1 MADVA
6 RFGGVLGLMALAGM
20 ARAQVQTQVD
30 GQAATP
36 AAAAPAG
43 AAMQPSSQ
51 AGGTQGVTTL
61 GEVRAVIDEGEPVDL
76 YKYRNPYAPA
86 PNRFDKGYKP
96 PPSPEQVSQG
106 GGYVMYGLYG
116 LIGLAAKGLQ
126 SLPGVKGPIQSAV
139 ARPPPQLSDDQLRRA
154 AACTDGSGCA
164 AASDMAGK

>member
-1 MADVA
+1 MADAVRWA
-6 RFGGVLGLMALAGM
+6 GVFVLMGIAGLAQAQQAALPEADRPSAPAADAPPAQGGVK
-20 ARAQVQTQVD
+20 
-30 GQAATP
+30 
-36 AAAAPAG
+36 
-43 AAMQPSSQ
+43 
-51 AGGTQGVTTL
+51 TL

-86 PNRFDKGYKP
+86 SNRFDKGYKP

-139 ARPPPQLSDDQLRRA
+139 ARPPPQFSDDQLRRA
-154 AACTDGSGCA
+154 AECGEQAACA
-164 AASDMAGK
+164 APSPAGQ

>member
-1 MADVA
+1 MTDHEDA
-6 RFGGVLGLMALAGM
+6 RMLARLRTHW
-20 ARAQVQTQVD
+20 RAVD
-30 GQAATP
+30 P
-36 AAAAPAG
+36 VPAG
-43 AAMQPSSQ
+43 LIDRMVAAVASDGLNSEYALLTLVEGQ
-51 AGGTQGVTTL
+51 L

-106 GGYVMYGLYG
+106 GGYVMYGLYS
-116 LIGLAAKGLQ
+116 LIGVAAKGLQ

-164 AASDMAGK
+164 AASDMAGN

>member
-6 RFGGVLGLMALAGM
+6 RLGCMLGLMLLAGM
-20 ARAQVQTQVD
+20 ARAQSQTD
-30 GQAATP
+30 GQAGT
-36 AAAAPAG
+36 AAPEG
-43 AAMQPSSQ
+43 SKN
-51 AGGTQGVTTL
+51 VTTL

-96 PPSPEQVSQG
+96 PPSPEQVSQA
-106 GGYVMYGLYG
+106 GGYVMMGVYG

-126 SLPGVKGPIQSAV
+126 NLPGVKGPIQSAV

-154 AACTDGSGCA
+154 AECSGQVACA
-164 AASDMAGK
+164 ASAPDGQ

>member
-1 MADVA
+1 MADAVRWA
-6 RFGGVLGLMALAGM
+6 GVLVLMGIAGLAQAQQAVPPEADTPSAPAADASPAQGGVK
-20 ARAQVQTQVD
+20 
-30 GQAATP
+30 
-36 AAAAPAG
+36 
-43 AAMQPSSQ
+43 
-51 AGGTQGVTTL
+51 TL
-61 GEVRAVIDEGEPVDL
+61 GEVRAVIDEGEPVDV

-154 AACTDGSGCA
+154 AECSGQAACA
-164 AASDMAGK
+164 ASAPAGP

>member
-1 MADVA
+1 MADAVRWA
-6 RFGGVLGLMALAGM
+6 GVFVLMGIAGL
-20 ARAQVQTQVD
+20 AQAQ
-30 GQAATP
+30 QAALPEADRPSTP
-36 AAAAPAG
+36 AADAPPA
-43 AAMQPSSQ
+43 Q
-51 AGGTQGVTTL
+51 GGVKTL

-154 AACTDGSGCA
+154 AECSGQAACA
-164 AASDMAGK
+164 APAPAGP

>member
-1 MADVA
+1 MADAVRWA
-6 RFGGVLGLMALAGM
+6 GVLVLMGIAGL
-20 ARAQVQTQVD
+20 AQAQ
-30 GQAATP
+30 QAAP
-36 AAAAPAG
+36 PEADKSSASAAA
-43 AAMQPSSQ
+43 
-51 AGGTQGVTTL
+51 QGDVKTL

-126 SLPGVKGPIQSAV
+126 NLPGVKGPIQSAV

-154 AACTDGSGCA
+154 AECSGQAACA
-164 AASDMAGK
+164 APAPAGQ

>member
-6 RFGGVLGLMALAGM
+6 RFGCVLGLMALAGM
-20 ARAQVQTQVD
+20 ARAQVD
-30 GQAATP
+30 GQAGTP

-106 GGYVMYGLYG
+106 GGYVMYGLYS
-116 LIGLAAKGLQ
+116 LIGVAAKGLQ

-154 AACTDGSGCA
+154 AACTDGSGWA
-164 AASDMAGK
+164 AASDMAGN